1 MFEIITRAVN
11 AEAAIYAVQAGAD
24 AVYLSTEDCA
34 PHSGRPSFA
43 ADELPLA
50 LRYCRVRG
58 CRVYA
63 ELDVLASDRE
73 LPAAAE
79 QAAQLCRLGVQGLIV
94 HDLGLACLLRRTLPE
109 IPLIAGL
116 RLDIHSTAGALA
128 AAEMGFSRLLLAPEL
143 SLDELARIAARCPVP
158 VLVLGHGP
166 SCIAHRGQ
174 CLLSALSGAGRDS
187 CGRCARPCHEKL
199 SMGMMSPEHPLAQKD
214 LCLAGHIPQLQQA
227 GVSGVLLDGIDP
239 LYPELA
245 GRLTGLYA
253 LAGHSGHRV
262 LPDEIGQLQ
271 RQLYP
276 GGLTHGWIDGEAGA
290 DSFGLPQPFERAGR
304 TALAQVRKELAKEEL
319 RRVPVEFAAVGRRDE
334 LELAVRDGE
343 GHQAVVHVH
352 AGVDPIGEG
361 VSAAAVENRLQ
372 RTAGTPYHCAGVR
385 TARLEHLTVLE
396 EALDEGRRSLLAALT
411 EQRGAPPTVK
421 VRPMPSPPPVR
432 RQAEPPVLTM
442 QVRSAEQLTPE
453 LAALAPTL
461 VYVPLEELSE
471 HFGAVGPFLDAG
483 ARVAAVLPRAMTD
496 GEMPEVARLLRKLRS
511 LGVDEVL
518 AGSLGQIAPARI
530 AGCRIHGD
538 LGLQVASW
546 PAAELMRQARLE
558 SVTASLELSL
568 RAVAAMAKPIPL
580 ELIVY
585 GRVPVLLTDHCLI
598 KMAAGGKCVCQK
610 SNTLRDRRGGVYPVL
625 REFGCRNEVLA
636 RDKLFLGDRRAEW
649 EHIGLWGA
657 RLYFTT
663 ESPRECVEVARS
675 FCGETAYVPNN
686 ISRGLYDK
694 GAGI

>member
-1 MFEIITRAVN
+1 M
-11 AEAAIYAVQAGAD
+11 
-24 AVYLSTEDCA
+24 
-34 PHSGRPSFA
+34 
-43 ADELPLA
+43 
-50 LRYCRVRG
+50 
-58 CRVYA
+58 
-63 ELDVLASDRE
+63 
-73 LPAAAE
+73 
-79 QAAQLCRLGVQGLIV
+79 
-94 HDLGLACLLRRTLPE
+94 LRRTLPE

-116 RLDIHSTAGALA
+116 RLDIHSTASALA

-143 SLDELARIAARCPVP
+143 NLDELARIAKHCPVP
-158 VLVLGHGP
+158 VMVLGHGS

-174 CLLSALSGAGRDS
+174 CLLSTLSGAGRDS
-187 CGRCARPCHEKL
+187 CGRCARPCREKL
-199 SMGMMSPEHPLAQKD
+199 SMGMMSPEFPLAQKD
-214 LCLAGHIPQLQQA
+214 LCLAERVTQLKKA
-227 GVSGVLLDGIDP
+227 GVAGMLIDGIDP

-245 GRLTGLYA
+245 GRLTELYA

-262 LPDEIGQLQ
+262 LPDEVAQLQ
-271 RQLYP
+271 HQLYP
-276 GGLTHGWIDGEAGA
+276 GGLTRGWIDGEASA
-290 DSFGLPQPFERAGR
+290 DSFGLPQPFDRDGRA
-304 TALAQVRKELAKEEL
+304 ALAQVRKAFANEEM

-334 LELAVRDGE
+334 IELAVRDGD
-343 GHQAVVHVH
+343 GHQAVVRVH
-352 AGVDPIGEG
+352 AGVDPIGDG
-361 VSAAAVENRLQ
+361 VSQAAVENRLQ

-385 TARLEHLTVLE
+385 TARLEHLTAID
-396 EALDEGRRSLLAALT
+396 EALDEGRRSVLASLT
-411 EQRGAPPTVK
+411 EQRGTPPAVK
-421 VRPMPSPPPVR
+421 VRPMPSPPPMR
-432 RQAEPPVLTM
+432 GQAEPPVLNV
-442 QVRSAEQLTPE
+442 QVRSVEQLTPE
-453 LAALAPTL
+453 LAALSPTM

-538 LGLQVASW
+538 FGLQVASW
-546 PAAELMRQARLE
+546 PAAELMRQAQLE

-568 RAVAAMAKPIPL
+568 RAIAAMAKPVSL
-580 ELIVY
+580 EMIVY
-585 GRVPVLLTDHCLI
+585 GRVPVMLTDHCLI
-598 KMAAGGKCVCQK
+598 KMASGGRCVCQK
-610 SNTLRDRRGGVYPVL
+610 SNTLRDRRGGVYPVM

-675 FCGETAYVPNN
+675 FCGETTYVPNN
-686 ISRGLYDK
+686 VSRGLYDK

>member
-1 MFEIITRAVN
+1 MFEIITRAVS

-24 AVYLSTEDCA
+24 AVYFSTEDCA
-34 PHSGRPSFA
+34 PRTGKPSLT
-43 ADELPLA
+43 ADELPLV

-63 ELDVLASDRE
+63 ELDVLASDLE
-73 LPAAAE
+73 LPAAAA
-79 QAAQLCRLGVQGLIV
+79 QAEKLCRMGVQGLIV
-94 HDLGLACLLRRTLPE
+94 HDLGLACVLRRTLPD

-116 RLDIHSTAGALA
+116 RLDLHSTAGALA
-128 AAEMGFSRLLLAPEL
+128 AAEMGFSYILLAPEL
-143 SLDELARIAARCPVP
+143 SLDEIARIAGRVPVP
-158 VLVLGHGP
+158 VLVLGQGP

-174 CLLSALSGAGRDS
+174 CLLSALSGSGRDS
-187 CGRCARPCHEKL
+187 CGRCARPCREKL
-199 SMGMMSPEHPLAQKD
+199 SMGMLSPEYPLAQKD
-214 LCLAGHIPQLQQA
+214 LCLAGRIPQLKQA

-245 GRLTGLYA
+245 GRLTQLYA
-253 LAGHSGHRV
+253 LTGHSGRHV
-262 LPDEIGQLQ
+262 LPDEIAQLQ

-290 DSFGLPQPFERAGR
+290 DSFGLPQPLEREGR
-304 TALAQVRKELAKEEL
+304 AALSQVRRALANEEL
-319 RRVPVEFAAVGRRDE
+319 RRVPVEFAAVGRQTE
-334 LELAVRDGE
+334 LELAVRDAD
-343 GHQAVVHVH
+343 GHQAVVRVH
-352 AGVDPIGEG
+352 AGVDPIGAG
-361 VSAAAVENRLQ
+361 VSRAAVEDRLQ
-372 RTAGTPYHCAGVR
+372 RTAGTPYHCSGVQ
-385 TARLEHLTVLE
+385 TARLEHITVLE
-396 EALDEGRRSLLAALT
+396 EQLDEGRRSLLAALT
-411 EQRGAPPTVK
+411 EQRSVPPAVR

-432 RQAEPPVLTM
+432 GQAEPPVMTV

-453 LAALAPTL
+453 LAALCPAL

-483 ARVAAVLPRAMTD
+483 VRVAAVLPRAMTD

-518 AGSLGQIAPARI
+518 AGNLGHIAPARI
-530 AGCRIHGD
+530 AGFRIHGD
-538 LGLQVASW
+538 FGLNLASW
-546 PAAELMRQARLE
+546 PAVQLMREAQLE
-558 SVTASLELSL
+558 TVTASLELSL
-568 RAVAAMAKPIPL
+568 TAVAAMAKPVGL

-585 GRVPVLLTDHCLI
+585 GRVPVMLTDHCLI
-598 KMAAGGKCVCQK
+598 KMASGGRCVCQK
-610 SNTLRDRRGGVYPVL
+610 GHTLRDRKGGVYPVL
-625 REFGCRNEVLA
+625 REFGCRNEILA
-636 RDKLFLGDRRAEW
+636 RDKLFLGDRRADW

-663 ESPRECVEVARS
+663 ESPRECVEVTRA
-675 FCGETAYVPNN
+675 FCGQTAYVPNN